1 MDPFTLVLVA
11 MLLVIVLLVAFAG
24 RRVDESAVLRLVCG
38 VALLWAGLSI
48 AAAVGIVAVPLSGGT
63 LSIELDASTDIS
75 APHSIDGIVGIVPQT
90 ETATVEIGALSSGAV
105 GLVLAGAAMAAV
117 VSAIVA
123 GALAIALRRVAAG
136 DPFAPSMRRS
146 AVIAGSAL
154 SVGMLVSLGLS
165 ALGRMM
171 AADEL
176 NELLGFERFLVG
188 FELDL
193 TPVAIGVAVVA
204 LSRLFSVGE
213 RLQRETA
220 GLV

>member
-1 MDPFTLVLVA
+1 MDPFTLVLIA
-11 MLLVIVLLVAFAG
+11 MLLVVVLLVTFAG
-24 RRVDESAVLRLVCG
+24 RRVDESAVLRLVAG

-63 LSIELDASTDIS
+63 LSLDLDASSDVV
-75 APHSIDGIVGIVPQT
+75 APLAREGIVGIVPQT
-90 ETATVEIGALSSGAV
+90 ETATVEVGALTVGAV
-105 GLVLAGAAMAAV
+105 GLALGGAALAAV

-123 GALAIALRRVAAG
+123 GALAVALRRVAAG

-146 AVIAGSAL
+146 AVIAGTAL
-154 SVGMLVSLGLS
+154 SLGMLVSLGLS
-165 ALGRMM
+165 GLGRMM

-176 NELLGFERFLVG
+176 NQLLGSDRFVVG
-188 FELDL
+188 FDLDL